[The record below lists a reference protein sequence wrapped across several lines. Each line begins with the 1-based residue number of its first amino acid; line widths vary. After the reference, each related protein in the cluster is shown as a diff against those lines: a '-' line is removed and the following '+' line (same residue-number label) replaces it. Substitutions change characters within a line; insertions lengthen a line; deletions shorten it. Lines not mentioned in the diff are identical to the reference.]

1 VNARKRLVV
10 VAAGFIG
17 WMLCFG
23 VMGIGMA
30 TMSLDNALIVHAVAA
45 PIIFGAVSLVY
56 FKRFGYTSP
65 LATATTFVGFV
76 ITMDFLLVALVINR
90 SLAMFASP
98 IGTWIPFSLIFASTY
113 IVGLYLAR
121 RGSPVRTPAATA
133 ASSSN

>member
-1 VNARKRLVV
+1 MNARRRLVV

-17 WMLCFG
+17 WALCFG

-30 TMSLDNALIVHAVAA
+30 AMSLDNALIVHAVAA
-45 PIIFGAVSLVY
+45 PIIFGVVSLVY

-65 LATATTFVGFV
+65 LATAAAFVGFV

-90 SLAMFASP
+90 SLAMFTSP

-113 IVGLYLAR
+113 LMGLYLTR
-121 RGSPVRTPAATA
+121 RAGPVRNPAAATV
-133 ASSSN
+133 SSTN